1 MQRRDFLSLSALGP
15 VGATLAW
22 STVPQSG
29 EPVWEY
35 DGVATVARLAVLT
48 PDFDPVPESE
58 LWTMAPRGVSLHTAR
73 VPRAV
78 GRGAGF
84 VTEGPIDAA
93 VDRLVE
99 LSPRAIL
106 LAYTSSSYALGAK
119 ADEQVRN
126 RLEHRAKGLPLIF
139 PCPAAIAALRKLGIK
154 RLALV
159 HPPWWTE
166 EANRDGRAYWSAAG
180 FEVLECARLEPLRSF
195 SEVGPKELFEFV
207 RARTPRAA
215 QAVFIGG
222 NGMRAIGAVR
232 ALEAELGRPVLTA
245 NQVLLWEALRRF
257 GHPESVSHYGSI
269 FTDGHPSQ

>member
-1 MQRRDFLSLSALGP
+1 
-15 VGATLAW
+15 
-22 STVPQSG
+22 
-29 EPVWEY
+29 
-35 DGVATVARLAVLT
+35 
-48 PDFDPVPESE
+48 
-58 LWTMAPRGVSLHTAR
+58 MAPRGVSLHTAR

-207 RARTPRAA
+207 RTRTPRAA

-222 NGMRAIGAVR
+222 KGKRGHR
-232 ALEAELGRPVLTA
+232 GGRPPQAGLGPPGRPA
-245 NQVLLWEALRRF
+245 HQRLLWGGGGRF
-257 GHPESVSHYGSI
+257 WP
-269 FTDGHPSQ
+269 P